1 MNYTK
6 EEWTARQKES
16 KKYIKLTTAFREYLQ
31 TMDRASDVL
40 NEYYLAKYS
49 IDLEVEDYDY
59 LEETSQH
66 EFLLIQNSL
75 IKTMEALLSSEE

>member
-6 EEWTARQKES
+6 EEWTARQKET
-16 KKYIKLTTAFREYLQ
+16 KKQIKLTQAFREYLQ

-40 NEYYLAKYS
+40 TEYYLAKYS

-59 LEETSQH
+59 LEETTGH
-66 EFLLIQNSL
+66 EFLFIQNSL

>member
-16 KKYIKLTTAFREYLQ
+16 KKYIKLTRAFREYLQ

-59 LEETSQH
+59 LEETCQH

>member
-6 EEWTARQKES
+6 EEWTARQKET
-16 KKYIKLTTAFREYLQ
+16 KRQIKLTQAFREYLK

-40 NEYYLAKYS
+40 TEYYLAKYS
-49 IDLEVEDYDY
+49 IDLEVEQYDY
-59 LEETSQH
+59 LEETTGN
-66 EFLLIQNSL
+66 EFLFIQNSL

>member
-6 EEWTARQKES
+6 EEWTARQKEN
-16 KKYIKLTTAFREYLQ
+16 KKHIKLTTAFREYLQ

-40 NEYYLAKYS
+40 TEYYLAKYS
-49 IDLEVEDYDY
+49 IDLEVEQIDY
-59 LEETSQH
+59 LEETTEY
-66 EFLLIQNSL
+66 EFLFIQNSL